1 MECEKLNQTINDAV
15 ESLREELVALACDIF
30 AIPTQNPPGNNYLEC
45 TAAIAK
51 WMERIGMEVEFVD
64 VPEER
69 LAELA
74 PHGEGLPRRSVI
86 GYLGDRNARPNI
98 HFTGHY
104 DVVPEGTGWSTDP
117 YGCEIRDGNIYARG
131 SADQKSG
138 IVSELIAAWALKK
151 AGIPLKGTV
160 IASATPDE
168 ESGGQAGVGYLVER
182 GYLTKESTDYCV
194 ITECLD
200 VDKVCIGHR
209 GTLWFEVHITGKQS
223 HGSMPSEGVNAL
235 VFAQKLMNVID
246 SDIRPLIAQPT
257 PLPVNPPAC
266 RYTTL
271 SPTILSA
278 GSKVNTVPGEAVIG
292 FDWRLNPELSVA
304 WAKEQIIAACEK
316 VKAEMP
322 GSDYAIHYLGQDNPT
337 LVPDDTDLVKTFLQ
351 SGKDV
356 LGKDMEFSVSPG
368 MDDQKYVVQVGKLEK
383 CVVYGPGRLT
393 LAHKADEFANIQE
406 MLDAAKIMAIS
417 AATLLA

>member
-1 MECEKLNQTINDAV
+1 M
-15 ESLREELVALACDIF
+15 
-30 AIPTQNPPGNNYLEC
+30 
-45 TAAIAK
+45 
-51 WMERIGMEVEFVD
+51 
-64 VPEER
+64 
-69 LAELA
+69 
-74 PHGEGLPRRSVI
+74 
-86 GYLGDRNARPNI
+86 
-98 HFTGHY
+98 
-104 DVVPEGTGWSTDP
+104 
-117 YGCEIRDGNIYARG
+117 
-131 SADQKSG
+131 
-138 IVSELIAAWALKK
+138 
-151 AGIPLKGTV
+151 
-160 IASATPDE
+160 
-168 ESGGQAGVGYLVER
+168 
-182 GYLTKESTDYCV
+182 
-194 ITECLD
+194 
-200 VDKVCIGHR
+200 
-209 GTLWFEVHITGKQS
+209 
-223 HGSMPSEGVNAL
+223 
-235 VFAQKLMNVID
+235 
-246 SDIRPLIAQPT
+246 
-257 PLPVNPPAC
+257 NPPAC

-383 CVVYGPGRLT
+383 CVVYGPGRLI